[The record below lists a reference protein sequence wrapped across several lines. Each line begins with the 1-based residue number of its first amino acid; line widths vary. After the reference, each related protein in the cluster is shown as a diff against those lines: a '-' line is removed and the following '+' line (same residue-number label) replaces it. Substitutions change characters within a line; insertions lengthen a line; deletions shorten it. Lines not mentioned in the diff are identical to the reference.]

1 MKLQRLMLSAA
12 VLTAGALSVAAPLA
26 AQSAGNGFLFRK
38 PVASLTLR
46 GGLAQASAG
55 SDLFSFSRKQFTL
68 GRDDFRGPSI
78 AADLGLNVAPRVQ
91 IVLGTAYS
99 GTETRS
105 EYRDWVDNNDQ
116 PIEQTT
122 TFERIPATAS
132 GKASITSP
140 GDEVGRFAWV
150 PSRYAPYVG
159 AGAGGMWYRF
169 RQEGD
174 FFNSETFVVRSDL
187 LESKGWTKTAHAF
200 AGVDLSLSPR
210 DAITTQGRYDWGEA
224 RLDQY
229 AFEGFEP
236 IDLSGFSATVGIHI
250 RL

>member
-1 MKLQRLMLSAA
+1 
-12 VLTAGALSVAAPLA
+12 
-26 AQSAGNGFLFRK
+26 
-38 PVASLTLR
+38 
-46 GGLAQASAG
+46 
-55 SDLFSFSRKQFTL
+55 DFS
-68 GRDDFRGPSI
+68 GPRI
-78 AADLGLNVAPRVQ
+78 AADLGLNVTPRVQ
-91 IVLGTAYS
+91 VVLGTAYS
-99 GTETRS
+99 GTEKSS
-105 EYRDWVDNNDQ
+105 EYRDWVDNKDR

-132 GKASITSP
+132 VKAYINSP
-140 GDEVGRFAWV
+140 GNAVGRFAWV

-159 AGAGGMWYRF
+159 AGGGGMWYRF

-187 LESKGWTKTAHAF
+187 LESKGWTRTAHGF

-210 DAITTQGRYDWGEA
+210 LAITTEGRYDWGEA
-224 RLDQY
+224 RLDPR

-236 IDLSGFSATVGIHI
+236 IDLSGLSATVGIHI